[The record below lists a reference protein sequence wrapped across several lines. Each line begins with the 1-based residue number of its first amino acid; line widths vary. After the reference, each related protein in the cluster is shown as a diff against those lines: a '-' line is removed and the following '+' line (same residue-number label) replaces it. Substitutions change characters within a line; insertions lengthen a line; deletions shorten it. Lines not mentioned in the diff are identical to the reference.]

1 MCQLF
6 ALTSPQPVSPDF
18 SLRGFFQRGGK
29 TGDHCDGWGLAL
41 FRNHE
46 IDLQTYCNAAHICE
60 KATAILQAK
69 PRATTALA
77 HIRKATEGAV
87 ALQNSHPFMR
97 SLWGETWVFAHNG
110 TLRNFYPELPS
121 GFQPLGQTDS
131 ERAFNFIFSQ
141 LAKTF
146 PVRPNLSVLANFLH
160 EQSSFISRFGVFNYL
175 LSNGSL
181 LIAHCSTEL
190 YWTHRRHPFGKVE
203 LLDIDIS
210 IDLDEINAV
219 EETMYVIATKPL
231 TRGEPWSPM
240 GQGEMRIFE
249 SGRMVFEIPPVPARG
264 SHRLDWNGGW
274 QANRIVL
281 S

>member
-41 FRNHE
+41 FRNRE
-46 IDLQTYCNAAHICE
+46 IDLQTYCNAAHSCHN
-60 KATAILQAK
+60 ATAVLQAK
-69 PRATTALA
+69 PRATTAMA

-97 SLWGETWVFAHNG
+97 TLWGETWVFAHNG
-110 TLRNFYPELPS
+110 DLRNFYPELPPE
-121 GFQPLGQTDS
+121 FLPLGQTDS
-131 ERAFNFIFSQ
+131 ERAFNAIFSQ

-146 PVRPNLSVLANFLH
+146 PTRPDIPVLADFLR
-160 EQSSFISRFGVFNYL
+160 EQSASIARFGTFNYL

-190 YWTHRRHPFGKVE
+190 YWTHRRPPFGKVE

-231 TRGEPWSPM
+231 TRGEPWFPM
-240 GQGEMRIFE
+240 GPGEMRIFE
-249 SGRMVFEIPPVPARG
+249 SGRMVVEIPPVPVHG
-264 SHRLDWNGGW
+264 SHCLDWNSGW
-274 QANRIVL
+274 HANRVVL